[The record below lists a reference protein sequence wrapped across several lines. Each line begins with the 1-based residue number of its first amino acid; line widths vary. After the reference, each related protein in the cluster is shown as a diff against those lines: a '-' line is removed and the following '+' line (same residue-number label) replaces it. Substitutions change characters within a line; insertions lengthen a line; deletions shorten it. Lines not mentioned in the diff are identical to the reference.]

1 MTKYLADECVWN
13 PNHLER
19 LIEAARLKSYDEDK
33 HLDHTVLGISSEEY
47 NKCCGYKSGSPSIET
62 VVRIADYFAVPLDY
76 LLGRC
81 TEEEAKS
88 LLENY
93 AEAVKTVRVMPV
105 RDFDEPWP
113 YNLLTDAYFTPFDR
127 PLTDDQ
133 LNGLERVLSELTD
146 RERDIIYSRY
156 RNSEKPETYRS
167 IGKRWGVTTERIRAI
182 HCKTL
187 RKLRAPFRKNIIMLG
202 IDEFQKKEEF
212 KQKEAEF
219 SAALTSFQ
227 RQVSQIRLMNADLTV
242 LRGMFSEDKE
252 FYKKCLIR
260 RFQNG
265 DEEMLGQTVIED
277 LDFSVKT
284 YNCLKR
290 ARLNTVADL
299 MRMTTDDFYRVRNL
313 GRKRFEEIV
322 EKIRQFTG
330 LETFPLDSKE

>member
-1 MTKYLADECVWN
+1 MTKYLADECVWS
-13 PNHLER
+13 PNHLKR

-113 YNLLTDAYFTPFDR
+113 YNLLTDAYFTPLDR

-156 RNSEKPETYRS
+156 RNSEKPETYSS

-182 HCKTL
+182 H
-187 RKLRAPFRKNIIMLG
+187 
-202 IDEFQKKEEF
+202 
-212 KQKEAEF
+212 
-219 SAALTSFQ
+219 
-227 RQVSQIRLMNADLTV
+227 
-242 LRGMFSEDKE
+242 
-252 FYKKCLIR
+252 YK
-260 RFQNG
+260 
-265 DEEMLGQTVIED
+265 D
-277 LDFSVKT
+277 
-284 YNCLKR
+284 
-290 ARLNTVADL
+290 
-299 MRMTTDDFYRVRNL
+299 
-313 GRKRFEEIV
+313 
-322 EKIRQFTG
+322 
-330 LETFPLDSKE
+330 